1 MFCFNVHA
9 PHFVIFIIELRGD
22 DDDDDERERERAT
35 CCVIIPRKKANNST
49 IYKKINYF
57 QTREFIRLRDG
68 LDIDTSDDDYIMCVM
83 FFFSG
88 GDNLE
93 CVCVCGN

>member
-1 MFCFNVHA
+1 MT
-9 PHFVIFIIELRGD
+9 R
-22 DDDDDERERERAT
+22 EREREQR
-35 CCVIIPRKKANNST
+35 VVLLFQGKRLIIVPF
-49 IYKKINYF
+49 IKKINYF